1 LGDKHRYIRWTLIID
16 SNSNNATTGIDSGSK
31 LEIINTMINKKIN
44 KGKAK
49 KRKGGAWAWAS
60 INDQF
65 YLYPSTTN

>member
-1 LGDKHRYIRWTLIID
+1 MTNI
-16 SNSNNATTGIDSGSK
+16 K
-31 LEIINTMINKKIN
+31 LN

-65 YLYPSTTN
+65 YLDPSTRN